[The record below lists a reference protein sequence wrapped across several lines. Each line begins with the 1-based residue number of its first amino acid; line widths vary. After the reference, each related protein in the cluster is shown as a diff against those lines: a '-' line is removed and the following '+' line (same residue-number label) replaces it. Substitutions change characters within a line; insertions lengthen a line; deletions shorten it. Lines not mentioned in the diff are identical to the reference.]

1 MSSLVTYEPYVDECA
16 DLISQ
21 RLVELSQ
28 GGLHFDLRH
37 WLQCYA
43 FDVIGSIT
51 YSKRLGF
58 LDRGVDV
65 EGVMKAIGDMMVYAS
80 IAGVYAF
87 VHPYIF
93 PLKNFLAGS
102 KGMGRT
108 YVQSFTK
115 DCVEEHQSSPKV
127 FDLDAAD
134 NGKATDFLT
143 KFYAQ
148 HTRSPDTFTTTHI
161 LVACVQNMAAGSD
174 TVGNSL
180 SAIIYYLLKTPSCLQ
195 RLREEIDRLQAPG
208 KFPKTNVT
216 FKSTQDMPYLQAVI
230 KEALRLH
237 PAAALPLERVVPEGG
252 ATITGRFFPEGT
264 IVAINPWV
272 EHRNPAVFGNDADE
286 FRPERWLT
294 EDADKLA
301 IMNRHWMPFGLGTRT
316 CIGRHIAMLEI
327 SKLVP
332 RLMRDFDFELVG
344 KLAQPQSSWVTTN
357 HLLLKPKDF
366 LVNVKLR
373 HI

>member
-21 RLVELSQ
+21 RLVELSH

-127 FDLDAAD
+127 FDFDAAD
-134 NGKATDFLT
+134 DGKATDFLT

-148 HTRSPDTFTTTHI
+148 HTRSPDSFTTTHI
-161 LVACVQNMAAGSD
+161 LVACVQNM
-174 TVGNSL
+174 VCR
-180 SAIIYYLLKTPSCLQ
+180 IRQLQ
-195 RLREEIDRLQAPG
+195 SFDLCDPTSYPASYTTTDHRTGCWLRYSWE
-208 KFPKTNVT
+208 FPLC
-216 FKSTQDMPYLQAVI
+216 D
-230 KEALRLH
+230 
-237 PAAALPLERVVPEGG
+237 
-252 ATITGRFFPEGT
+252 
-264 IVAINPWV
+264 
-272 EHRNPAVFGNDADE
+272 
-286 FRPERWLT
+286 
-294 EDADKLA
+294 
-301 IMNRHWMPFGLGTRT
+301 
-316 CIGRHIAMLEI
+316 
-327 SKLVP
+327 
-332 RLMRDFDFELVG
+332 
-344 KLAQPQSSWVTTN
+344 
-357 HLLLKPKDF
+357 HLLLAQNPFMFATTSRGDRSTPGSGQISRDER
-366 LVNVKLR
+366 N
-373 HI
+373 I